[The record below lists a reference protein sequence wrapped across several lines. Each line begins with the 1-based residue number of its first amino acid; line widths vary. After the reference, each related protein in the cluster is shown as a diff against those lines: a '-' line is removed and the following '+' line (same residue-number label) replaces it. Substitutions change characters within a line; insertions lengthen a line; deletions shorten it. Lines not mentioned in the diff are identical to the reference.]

1 MTNRQRS
8 RDPGPL
14 VLVAVADEVLARI
27 LAAPLEDAGFAVA
40 RLPGLGAV
48 MERATEAALVVVD
61 RSETAEGADASLAT
75 LGCTLPIIALAAA
88 EDPRAPAGAGGQVG
102 LLRKPLR
109 VEALIEAVKAALVT
123 GAGALA
129 IGPCRLFASS
139 RTLVGE
145 KGETVRLTDKETQ
158 ILTRL
163 AAAIGRV
170 VPRDILLAEV
180 WGYGTA
186 IATHTIETHV
196 YRLRRKLAQAVAGG
210 AALIQAEAGGYRL
223 AIA

>member
-1 MTNRQRS
+1 MTNRPRTKATPP
-8 RDPGPL
+8 RI
-14 VLVAVADEVLARI
+14 LVAVADEVLARA
-27 LAAPLEDAGFAVA
+27 LADPLADAGFAVT
-40 RLPGLGAV
+40 RLGNLSEVASVPAD
-48 MERATEAALVVVD
+48 LVVVD
-61 RSETAEGADASLAT
+61 RAASLEGDDALLTAT
-75 LGCTLPIIALAAA
+75 GCALPIVALAAA
-88 EDPRAPAGAGGQVG
+88 EDSRAPAGAGGQVT

-109 VEALIEAVKAALVT
+109 VQALIDGVRAGLAA
-123 GAGALA
+123 GAGALH

-139 RTLVGE
+139 RTLVGAG
-145 KGETVRLTDKETQ
+145 GETVRLTDKETQ

-180 WGYGTA
+180 WGYGAA

-210 AALIQAEAGGYRL
+210 ASLIRAEDGGYLL
-223 AIA
+223 AATP